1 MKKSEVNK
9 EELINDTNKILEFM
23 DKLDDMDIENMD
35 VTKLEK
41 DIQIFEKELNRK
53 YKDLLP
59 KDNLDSEK

>member
-1 MKKSEVNK
+1 MKKSEINK

-23 DKLDDMDIENMD
+23 DKLDNMDIENID

-41 DIQIFEKELNRK
+41 DVQIFEKELNRK

-59 KDNLDSEK
+59 KDNLDSKK

>member
-1 MKKSEVNK
+1 MKKSEINK

-23 DKLDDMDIENMD
+23 DKLDNMDIENVD

-41 DIQIFEKELNRK
+41 DVQIFEKELNRK

-59 KDNLDSEK
+59 KDNLDSKE

>member
-1 MKKSEVNK
+1 MKKSEINK

-23 DKLDDMDIENMD
+23 DKLDNMDIENID

-41 DIQIFEKELNRK
+41 DVQIFEKELNRK

-59 KDNLDSEK
+59 KDNLDSKE

>member
-1 MKKSEVNK
+1 MKKSEINK

-35 VTKLEK
+35 VAKLEK
-41 DIQIFEKELNRK
+41 DVQIFEKELNRK

>member
-1 MKKSEVNK
+1 MKKSEINK